1 MTLLDQV
8 NIKQGSDSCM
18 RFSNGNTLPYVQ
30 MPYGFAA
37 FVPQTDSS
45 RRGWFY
51 HPKDRSFEGIRITRQ
66 PSPWIG
72 EQGAICILP
81 QYDVPYE
88 SPDARWSGFRPENA
102 TLAPNYMRYELLRS
116 RSVIELVPTERGACV
131 RVEFLDSSRDNFL
144 SLLPVTAPCEFE
156 VRDNLIFAST
166 DLVTDRK
173 GIKNAKIYYALQ
185 FEEGDFSDTSVK
197 DGAIHIKAARSIIEF
212 RLSISLISTEQ
223 ALINMRREHTYK
235 DIYDLKEQTGR
246 IWEEYL
252 SRISFAPCDSE
263 LTRTFYSCMYRFL
276 LFPHKAYELDESGEP
291 LHYSFGK
298 DSVVKGYHYT
308 DNGFWD
314 TYRTVYSL
322 LPLVA
327 PDEYSRILKSFICDY
342 KNDGWLPR
350 WTATDAKCCM
360 PSTMIDPV
368 LADGAKRGIY
378 TSEELEIILEAMLKH
393 ANIPSEYDVFGRTG
407 CEDYVRL
414 GYVPSNYHESVN
426 LTLDAAYGDWCI
438 AQIATILGKN
448 DIAEEYYRRAKS
460 YRNLFDAK
468 SGFMRA
474 KDSEGVFRSNFS
486 PERWG
491 LDYTEAS
498 AYQTS
503 FAVQH
508 DLDGLCELH
517 GGRDALIKKLDEFFD
532 TKPLYLIGGYGREIH
547 EMSEMAAADF
557 GQCAISNQPSFHIPF
572 IYAYLGMPEKTEFWI
587 EKLCREAF
595 SYRDDGFPGD
605 EDNGTTAAWFMMATM
620 GFYPLTPGKNE
631 FIRFKPLLDN
641 VRING
646 KTVDELLER

>member
-1 MTLLDQV
+1 M
-8 NIKQGSDSCM
+8 
-18 RFSNGNTLPYVQ
+18 
-30 MPYGFAA
+30 
-37 FVPQTDSS
+37 
-45 RRGWFY
+45 
-51 HPKDRSFEGIRITRQ
+51 
-66 PSPWIG
+66 
-72 EQGAICILP
+72 
-81 QYDVPYE
+81 
-88 SPDARWSGFRPENA
+88 
-102 TLAPNYMRYELLRS
+102 
-116 RSVIELVPTERGACV
+116 
-131 RVEFLDSSRDNFL
+131 
-144 SLLPVTAPCEFE
+144 
-156 VRDNLIFAST
+156 
-166 DLVTDRK
+166 
-173 GIKNAKIYYALQ
+173 
-185 FEEGDFSDTSVK
+185 
-197 DGAIHIKAARSIIEF
+197 
-212 RLSISLISTEQ
+212 
-223 ALINMRREHTYK
+223 
-235 DIYDLKEQTGR
+235 
-246 IWEEYL
+246 WEEHL
-252 SRISFAPCDSE
+252 SRISISDADE
-263 LTRTFYSCMYRFL
+263 DVLKTFYSCLYRAYL
-276 LFPHKAYELDESGEP
+276 YPHRAYELDENGKAV
-291 LHYSFGK
+291 HYSPGK
-298 DSVVKGYHYT
+298 DSVCKGYRYT

-378 TSEELEIILEAMLKH
+378 TNEELEIILEAMLKH

-474 KDSEGVFRSNFS
+474 KDSDGVFRINFS

-503 FAVQH
+503 SAVQH

-517 GGRDALIKKLDEFFD
+517 GGRDAFIKKLDECDNPMVFILWGSNARKKKAYITNKNHLIIESAHPSPLSAYNGFF
-532 TKPLYLIGGYGREIH
+532 GSR
-547 EMSEMAAADF
+547 
-557 GQCAISNQPSFHIPF
+557 PF
-572 IYAYLGMPEKTEFWI
+572 SKANKFLEEHGLEP
-587 EKLCREAF
+587 
-595 SYRDDGFPGD
+595 
-605 EDNGTTAAWFMMATM
+605 
-620 GFYPLTPGKNE
+620 
-631 FIRFKPLLDN
+631 
-641 VRING
+641 INWAS
-646 KTVDELLER
+646 VLEE

>member
-1 MTLLDQV
+1 
-8 NIKQGSDSCM
+8 
-18 RFSNGNTLPYVQ
+18 
-30 MPYGFAA
+30 
-37 FVPQTDSS
+37 
-45 RRGWFY
+45 
-51 HPKDRSFEGIRITRQ
+51 
-66 PSPWIG
+66 
-72 EQGAICILP
+72 
-81 QYDVPYE
+81 
-88 SPDARWSGFRPENA
+88 
-102 TLAPNYMRYELLRS
+102 
-116 RSVIELVPTERGACV
+116 
-131 RVEFLDSSRDNFL
+131 
-144 SLLPVTAPCEFE
+144 
-156 VRDNLIFAST
+156 
-166 DLVTDRK
+166 
-173 GIKNAKIYYALQ
+173 
-185 FEEGDFSDTSVK
+185 
-197 DGAIHIKAARSIIEF
+197 
-212 RLSISLISTEQ
+212 
-223 ALINMRREHTYK
+223 
-235 DIYDLKEQTGR
+235 
-246 IWEEYL
+246 
-252 SRISFAPCDSE
+252 
-263 LTRTFYSCMYRFL
+263 
-276 LFPHKAYELDESGEP
+276 
-291 LHYSFGK
+291 
-298 DSVVKGYHYT
+298 
-308 DNGFWD
+308 
-314 TYRTVYSL
+314 
-322 LPLVA
+322 
-327 PDEYSRILKSFICDY
+327 
-342 KNDGWLPR
+342 
-350 WTATDAKCCM
+350 
-360 PSTMIDPV
+360 MIDPV

-460 YRNLFDAK
+460 YRNIFDK
-468 SGFMRA
+468 ESGFMRA
-474 KDSEGVFRSNFS
+474 KDSDGAFRSNFS

-508 DLDGLCELH
+508 DIEGLCELH

-532 TKPLYLIGGYGREIH
+532 TKPIYLIGGYGREIH